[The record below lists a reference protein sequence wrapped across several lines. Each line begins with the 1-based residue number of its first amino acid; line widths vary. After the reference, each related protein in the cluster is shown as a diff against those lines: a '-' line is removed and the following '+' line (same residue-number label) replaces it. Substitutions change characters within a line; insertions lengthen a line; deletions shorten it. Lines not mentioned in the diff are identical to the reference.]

1 MENLLHQTLDF
12 DSEASESRSAYQ
24 PSPNA
29 VLAKKN
35 GIRSSRNCASATG
48 KNNQNASKSIHPK
61 NEDFADFCQKRLK
74 RFQIL
79 DWITRTLPN
88 GTNTIVRKSPVQ
100 KLVFYYSFKRPTP
113 MKCGKGCLAI

>member
-74 RFQIL
+74 RFQTGCKYVRQPHPGL
-79 DWITRTLPN
+79 DYTHAPQRN
-88 GTNTIVRKSPVQ
+88 QHNSP
-100 KLVFYYSFKRPTP
+100 
-113 MKCGKGCLAI
+113 